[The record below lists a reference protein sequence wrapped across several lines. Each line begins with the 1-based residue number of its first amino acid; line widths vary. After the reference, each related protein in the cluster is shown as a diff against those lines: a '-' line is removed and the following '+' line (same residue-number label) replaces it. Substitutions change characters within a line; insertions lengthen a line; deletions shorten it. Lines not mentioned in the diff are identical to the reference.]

1 MDKLHNRSN
10 FHNPK
15 RFFMIMQLHLQWVF
29 TIGKKGFSLPTILDC
44 TRFKGRKFRG
54 RFWDYQDSIF
64 KVLNI
69 KEGHK
74 SLIRM
79 LIIISQPTR
88 SLQFVSRPNQSLMA
102 LFDFHFQKVSYW
114 FRTII
119 FYYKSAILLT
129 LTLQWKM
136 VLTYKLMILSLNS
149 HDILVVCVWEKPSL
163 SLSLN
168 LEYHLY

>member
-88 SLQFVSRPNQSLMA
+88 SLQFVSRPN
-102 LFDFHFQKVSYW
+102 KVWWLCLTS
-114 FRTII
+114 ISK
-119 FYYKSAILLT
+119 KSAIDFEQLSST
-129 LTLQWKM
+129 TSLQ
-136 VLTYKLMILSLNS
+136 Y
-149 HDILVVCVWEKPSL
+149 C
-163 SLSLN
+163 
-168 LEYHLY
+168 